1 MEFILFLYITVLV
14 FNLYWILKIYNQG
27 KWNKTFKHEKWN
39 LNYIYVIN
47 VVHISA
53 TL

>member
-27 KWNKTFKHEKWN
+27 KWNKTFKHEN
-39 LNYIYVIN
+39 LSYIYVN